1 MNVDYRHH
9 TVFVNHKGALMI
21 EGYNSIS
28 SDECFCIVAKGHR
41 YHKYGIA
48 DDSLLYCCKNAEV
61 GDGDLV
67 VAFDGDVPTIYLYRE
82 DSGTTSEHEE
92 RILRDRKQIHAKVL
106 GSFNF
111 YH

>member
-9 TVFVNHKGALMI
+9 TVFVNQKGALMI
-21 EGYNSIS
+21 EGYNGIS

-48 DDSLLYCCKNAEV
+48 DDSLLYWCKNAEV

-67 VAFDGDVPTIYLYRE
+67 VAFDGDVPTIYQYRE